1 MNMPTPLPPWKVLIV
16 DDEALARS
24 NLQLALADL
33 PNWSVVGLCADA
45 AEARVAMAE
54 KAPDLVLLDIQ
65 MPRQHG
71 LSFAAELAHL
81 SAPPLVVFV
90 TAHDEHALAAFDV
103 HALDYL
109 LKPVDDA
116 RLAKA
121 LQRAEGML
129 SQAQQASH
137 AAAGLSAYVRER
149 EAQVQHQ
156 ALPELE
162 QLVVRSVGNI
172 ERVAVRDVRW
182 LASAGNYVELHLA
195 DERRLLHRAT
205 LSALED
211 RMPKGEFLRVHRTAL
226 VRPADI
232 VSLAV
237 VGDDVYTASLRNGQ
251 QVPVSERYVKD
262 VRRLFSTGDQ

>member
-1 MNMPTPLPPWKVLIV
+1 MPPWKVLIV

-24 NLQLALADL
+24 NLQLALADV
-33 PNWSVVGLCADA
+33 PNWRVVGLCADA

-54 KAPDLVLLDIQ
+54 QVSDLVLLDIQ

-71 LSFAAELAHL
+71 LSFAAELARL
-81 SAPPLVVFV
+81 PVPPLVVFV

-103 HALDYL
+103 HAIDYL

-116 RLAKA
+116 RLAQA
-121 LQRAEGML
+121 LQRAEGLL
-129 SQAQQASH
+129 SQAQQAAH
-137 AAAGLSAYVRER
+137 ATAGLSAYVRER
-149 EAQVQHQ
+149 EAQLQHH

-205 LSALED
+205 LTALEE
-211 RMPKGEFLRVHRTAL
+211 RLPKGEFLRVHRTAL
-226 VRPADI
+226 VRPAEV

-237 VGDDVYTASLRNGQ
+237 VGDEAYAATLRNGQ
-251 QVPVSERYVKD
+251 QVPVSERYVKE
-262 VRRLFSTGDQ
+262 VRRLFGLRA

>member
-1 MNMPTPLPPWKVLIV
+1 MIV

-24 NLQLALADL
+24 NLQLALADVA
-33 PNWSVVGLCADA
+33 NWRVIGLCADA
-45 AEARVAMAE
+45 AEARLVMARQ
-54 KAPDLVLLDIQ
+54 APDLVLLDIQ

-71 LSFAAELAHL
+71 LSFAAELARL
-81 SAPPLVVFV
+81 PTPPLVVFV

-103 HALDYL
+103 HAIDYL

-116 RLAKA
+116 RLARA
-121 LQRAEGML
+121 LQRAEGL
-129 SQAQQASH
+129 LTQAQQASH
-137 AAAGLSAYVRER
+137 AAAGLSAYVREQ

-205 LSALED
+205 LSALEA
-211 RMPKGEFLRVHRTAL
+211 RLPRGEFLRVHRTAL
-226 VRPADI
+226 VRPAEI

-237 VGDDVYTASLRNGQ
+237 AGDDAYSASLRNGQ
-251 QVPVSERYVKD
+251 QVPVSERYVKE
-262 VRRLFSTGDQ
+262 VRRLFELRA